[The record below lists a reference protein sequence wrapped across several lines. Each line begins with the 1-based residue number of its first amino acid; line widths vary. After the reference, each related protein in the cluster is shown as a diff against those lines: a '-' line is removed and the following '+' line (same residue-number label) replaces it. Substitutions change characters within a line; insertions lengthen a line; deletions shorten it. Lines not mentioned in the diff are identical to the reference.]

1 MTAASVTPPTTP
13 ASRPSLW
20 RHREFMKL
28 WTGETISQFGT
39 QVSAL
44 AIPLI
49 AALFLHVTPFEF
61 GLLATVE
68 FLPFILISLPA
79 GVWVDRLR
87 RKPIM
92 IVGDLGRAAALL
104 SIPIAA
110 YFGALT
116 IWQLYLVGFINGCLT
131 VFFDVAYQ
139 SYLPSIVDRDQ
150 LVEGNSKLEITRSAS
165 QIAGPGMAGVL
176 IGILQAPFAIV

>member
-1 MTAASVTPPTTP
+1 MDGRDDQPV
-13 ASRPSLW
+13 
-20 RHREFMKL
+20 RHP
-28 WTGETISQFGT
+28 G
-39 QVSAL
+39 VAL

-131 VFFDVAYQ
+131 VFFDVSYQ
-139 SYLPSIVDRDQ
+139 AYLPRS
-150 LVEGNSKLEITRSAS
+150 SSATTSWKATRSS
-165 QIAGPGMAGVL
+165 RSAGRRPR
-176 IGILQAPFAIV
+176 